1 MEDNR
6 NTTNLIKDIIF
17 YYVKYYYDKHL
28 KDNNIQKINDEEVDS
43 FVETL
48 FNNNPGK
55 FKKYIRDSL
64 KKNQGD
70 DYNSMIVEN
79 ILLEIFDDMEFAKN
93 RLITEINVFQT
104 NNSTES

>member
-1 MEDNR
+1 METNR

-28 KDNNIQKINDEEVDS
+28 KDNGIQKINDDKVDG
-43 FVETL
+43 FVDTL
-48 FNNNPGK
+48 FSTNPSK

-70 DYNSMIVEN
+70 DYNSIIVEN

-93 RLITEINVFQT
+93 RLITEINTFQSSS
-104 NNSTES
+104 N

>member
-1 MEDNR
+1 MDDTR
-6 NTTNLIKDIIF
+6 NITNLIKDIIF

-28 KDNNIQKINDEEVDS
+28 KDQNIEQISDDEVNS
-43 FVETL
+43 FVDTL
-48 FNNNPGK
+48 FTNNPGK

-70 DYNSMIVEN
+70 DYNSMVVEN

-93 RLITEINVFQT
+93 RLIIEINAFQS
-104 NNSTES
+104 NKN

>member
-28 KDNNIQKINDEEVDS
+28 KDNDIQKINDEEVDS

-48 FNNNPGK
+48 FTNNPGK

-104 NNSTES
+104 NNRTV